1 MHALQNI
8 RVQICKRQNPLHTHT
23 PRGWLLWTRL
33 IPAPSETERH
43 TTTQKKKIWFYWNSS
58 VEPRRFFADKEKTWT
73 VVLMTCALY
82 SISSN
87 IWQHMSRPKF
97 KMLFLLLNMAMTFYH
112 ETFENLWCLMI
123 LGLWLGYQKFNVT
136 QNIVELDK
144 HNIVCHT
151 TVDVWTKSAQ
161 RFWFEC
167 YSHK

>member
-58 VEPRRFFADKEKTWT
+58 VEQRRIFADREKTWT
-73 VVLMTCALY
+73 VVPMTCALY
-82 SISSN
+82 SIY
-87 IWQHMSRPKF
+87 SRTKF
-97 KMLFLLLNMAMTFYH
+97 KMLFPKYGNDVLSRDIWEPMLNDFRFLTQ
-112 ETFENLWCLMI
+112 NL
-123 LGLWLGYQKFNVT
+123 GQYQKFNVI

-144 HNIVCHT
+144 HTIVCHT
-151 TVDVWTKSAQ
+151 TVDMWIKTAQ
-161 RFWFEC
+161 RFWFQC